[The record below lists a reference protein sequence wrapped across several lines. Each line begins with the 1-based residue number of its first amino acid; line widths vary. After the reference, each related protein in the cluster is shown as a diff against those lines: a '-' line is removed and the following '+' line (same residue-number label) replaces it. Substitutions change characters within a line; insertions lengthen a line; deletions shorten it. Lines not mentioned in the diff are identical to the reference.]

1 MRVTDDR
8 YTRDRQRL
16 DLAIRMIHHE
26 ARTQTIRTWTGLT
39 DDRIRKLYRA
49 YVLAQSR
56 VPGAAVVRRHRGK
69 SPRQAAFFLRNLETR
84 REAAALAGLFALLGL
99 LQEAARD
106 VRAGTQ
112 AALRWGD
119 LFCRVYETYRALH
132 RAHRISFEHA
142 CHLLHALE
150 RRAELAIDACP
161 SCDALMVVDMLRTR
175 TPVCAWCEAEQRAR
189 ALPESREVVASASAS
204 ASAAG
209 VASA

>member
-16 DLAIRMIHHE
+16 DLAIRMIRHE

-49 YVLAQSR
+49 YVQAHAHE
-56 VPGAAVVRRHRGK
+56 PGAAVIRRHRGK

-99 LQEAARD
+99 LHEAVRE

-119 LFCRVYETYRALH
+119 LFCRVYETYRTLH
-132 RAHRISFEHA
+132 RSHRISFEHA

-150 RRAELAIDACP
+150 RRSELAIGACP

-175 TPVCAWCEAEQRAR
+175 APVCAWCEYEQRAR
-189 ALPESREVVASASAS
+189 VTPALQLAAPEPPPP
-204 ASAAG
+204 AADG
-209 VASA
+209 GA